1 MEITIKRFS
10 NNSVKSGI
18 TKTWLTLGGQ
28 LQKHLHT
35 YNSLSLGDI
44 EMTKFTK
51 LHRSLP
57 YNGKVC
63 EKALKIEE
71 DWLIQE
77 STRTN

>member
-1 MEITIKRFS
+1 MEIIIKRFS

-51 LHRSLP
+51 L
-57 YNGKVC
+57 
-63 EKALKIEE
+63 
-71 DWLIQE
+71 QE
-77 STRTN
+77 VFHIMERYVKRP